1 MRDGLRRACNSP
13 VSCLHDSVGLLRLN
27 LNQPPLQPGQPRRLP
42 HPSLAL
48 RLLHES
54 CQTVVSAER
63 AEPGSAVRAVASTLP
78 TSAKEAGPGASFAE
92 VGNVE
97 AGTYC
102 LCKACLSGMPAS
114 PVAERQPAST
124 AAATSQSLPFPPD
137 GPSAQQPASAETD
150 DLMPNR

>member
-27 LNQPPLQPGQPRRLP
+27 LNQPPPQPGQPRRLP

-78 TSAKEAGPGASFAE
+78 TSAKEAGPGVSFAE
-92 VGNVE
+92 VGNGV

-102 LCKACLSGMPAS
+102 LCKACLSSMPLHLWQSASQHLQQQPPAS
-114 PVAERQPAST
+114 RCPFHLMGLQLS
-124 AAATSQSLPFPPD
+124 SLL
-137 GPSAQQPASAETD
+137 QQK
-150 DLMPNR
+150 LMT